1 MLPVKLKFPPKK
13 GTAYFSDKF
22 QWFSSILCGL
32 APMEKDIRYIRS
44 AIEDIACTNRSS
56 RESDKV
62 GRRVCIEHDFAK
74 EWEIRINTGTE
85 ASVVGI
91 GNKRAE
97 LRSHREGR

>member
-1 MLPVKLKFPPKK
+1 M
-13 GTAYFSDKF
+13 
-22 QWFSSILCGL
+22 CGL
-32 APMEKDIRYIRS
+32 ALMEKDIRYIHS
-44 AIEDIACTNRSS
+44 PIEDLAFTNRSS

-91 GNKRAE
+91 RNKRAE
-97 LRSHREGR
+97 LRSRREVR